1 MAASTSS
8 AESMA
13 AWSREFGKL
22 TLPGLGWQEKRTR
35 IQRVFPVRLDPENP
49 LPSLLTG
56 DWGGWALSLLTLLQ
70 ALNLLHTALMAWSA
84 PINRSIT
91 KDLVL
96 VREVMNEICHYAFIH
111 YIRNY
116 ALADNLW
123 AYVITHFPCRAA
135 DSASYSIR
143 AIRDALADHAYII
156 YVITSLSLSLRV
168 ISTLLEEA
176 DTVHILYMPIQ
187 MLSNSLFDR

>member
-116 ALADNLW
+116 ALADNRRE
-123 AYVITHFPCRAA
+123 VRI
-135 DSASYSIR
+135 D
-143 AIRDALADHAYII
+143 
-156 YVITSLSLSLRV
+156 LRV
-168 ISTLLEEA
+168 GRNESISLICIMSDL
-176 DTVHILYMPIQ
+176 I
-187 MLSNSLFDR
+187 MLSAQA

>member
-1 MAASTSS
+1 MVEHLKVLNSRAPKGPYQSS
-8 AESMA
+8 PLSGPLLN
-13 AWSREFGKL
+13 SRACL
-22 TLPGLGWQEKRTR
+22 R
-35 IQRVFPVRLDPENP
+35 I
-49 LPSLLTG
+49 
-56 DWGGWALSLLTLLQ
+56 
-70 ALNLLHTALMAWSA
+70 
-84 PINRSIT
+84 
-91 KDLVL
+91 L

-156 YVITSLSLSLRV
+156 YVITSLSLLFSLRV

-176 DTVHILYMPIQ
+176 DTVHILYM
-187 MLSNSLFDR
+187 SLCYRIHYSIDRA